1 MSHDESSERTG
12 RVPGAPTPVEGHG
25 GSHAT
30 AVAAAHGVR
39 TMFTL
44 SGAHVFPMYD
54 AAEKE
59 DHGVALLDVRHE
71 QTAAFAAEATGKL
84 TRSPGLA
91 VLTAGPGVT
100 NGVSA
105 LAQASF
111 SGAPMVVIGG
121 RAPAGRWG
129 TGSLQEFDH
138 VPVVAPVTVSAET
151 ARDTA
156 DIAAATHRA
165 FTAARTAHRGPAF
178 LDVHMDHFFD
188 RSASVR
194 PGPGYAD
201 DGTPLGPPL
210 GSTGDSEG
218 AWPGRPAGADRLP
231 DTDAVDRIADL
242 LVRAARPVLVLGSD
256 VWADGAEDAALRCVE
271 TLGLPVIPNG
281 MGRGIVPAG
290 HPLLV
295 GKARGMAF
303 GTADVVI
310 VVGTPLDFRLGYGM
324 FGGKEGATPATVVHI
339 ADSPA
344 QLSHHASP
352 AVATAGDLELVLD
365 ALIDSVERRL
375 RTGAGRPDWSGWATS
390 LREKAEAAHAADL
403 ELFSAAA
410 DPIHPAR
417 IYGELLP
424 RLAEDAVVVGD
435 GGDFV
440 SYAGK
445 FIEPARPGNWLDP
458 GPFGCLGAGLG
469 AAIAARIARPSSQ
482 VVLLLGDGAAGFSLI
497 DVDTLVRHRLPVVM
511 VMGNNGAW
519 GLEKG
524 PMQMLYGYD
533 VIADLA
539 PRTRYDEVVRALGG
553 AGEMVTDPAQ
563 IGPALDRAFA
573 SGVPYLVNVVT
584 DVEAMYPRSTFGV

>member
-1 MSHDESSERTG
+1 MTAQER
-12 RVPGAPTPVEGHG
+12 PHPTPTESPGNTAGHQADPVLGHG

-30 AVAAAHGVR
+30 AVAANHGVR

-105 LAQASF
+105 ITQAHF

-121 RAPAGRWG
+121 RAPLARWG
-129 TGSLQEFDH
+129 AGSLQEFDH
-138 VPVVAPVTVSAET
+138 VPLLSSITVSAET
-151 ARDTA
+151 ASDTA
-156 DIAAATHRA
+156 GIAGATHRA
-165 FTAARTAHRGPAF
+165 FQAARSAHRGPAF
-178 LDVHMDHFFD
+178 LDIHMDHLFD
-188 RSASVR
+188 QSESVR
-194 PGPGYAD
+194 PGPGA
-201 DGTPLGPPL
+201 GP
-210 GSTGDSEG
+210 
-218 AWPGRPAGADRLP
+218 DRSP
-231 DTDAVDRIADL
+231 DTDAVERIAGL
-242 LVRAARPVLVLGSD
+242 LAAAQRPVLILGTD
-256 VWADGAEDAALRCVE
+256 VWSDFAEEAALRCVE
-271 TLGLPVIPNG
+271 TLDLPAIPNG
-281 MGRGIVPAG
+281 MGRGVVPAG

-295 GKARGMAF
+295 TKARGMAF
-303 GTADVVI
+303 NAADLVI
-310 VVGTPLDFRLGYGM
+310 VVGTPLDFRLGYGV
-324 FGGKEGATPATVVHI
+324 FGGKEGSTPATVVHI
-339 ADSPA
+339 ADSPE

-352 AVATAGDLELVLD
+352 AVATSGDLGQVLD
-365 ALIDSVERRL
+365 ALTDAVLRRS
-375 RTGAGRPDWSGWATS
+375 RRPDWADWGDA
-390 LREKAEAAHAADL
+390 LRDKARQTHTKDL
-403 ELFSAAA
+403 ELLGAEA

-424 RLAEDAVVVGD
+424 RLEDDAVVIGD

-440 SYAGK
+440 SFAGK
-445 FIEPARPGNWLDP
+445 FVEPKRPGGWLDP

-497 DVDTLVRHRLPVVM
+497 DVDTLVRHNLPVVM
-511 VMGNNGAW
+511 IMGNNSAW
-519 GLEKG
+519 ALEKG
-524 PMQMLYGYD
+524 PMQMIYGYD

-539 PRTRYDEVVRALGG
+539 PRTRYDEVVKALGG

-563 IGPALDRAFA
+563 IGPAVDRAFA

-584 DVEAMYPRSTFGV
+584 DVSAAYPRATFGV

>member
-1 MSHDESSERTG
+1 MTSSTPSDPH
-12 RVPGAPTPVEGHG
+12 PGDGHAPVEGHG

-54 AAEKE
+54 AAAKE

-105 LAQASF
+105 VTQAHF
-111 SGAPMVVIGG
+111 SGAPMVVLGG
-121 RAPAGRWG
+121 RAPANRWG
-129 TGSLQEFDH
+129 SGALQEFDH
-138 VPVVAPVTVSAET
+138 VPLLAPITVSAET
-151 ARDTA
+151 ATGPD
-156 DIAAATHRA
+156 DIAGATHRA
-165 FTAARTAHRGPAF
+165 FRAARTAHRGPAF

-188 RSASVR
+188 QSTSVR
-194 PGPGYAD
+194 PGPDD
-201 DGTPLGPPL
+201 DGAAGP
-210 GSTGDSEG
+210 
-218 AWPGRPAGADRLP
+218 DREP
-231 DTDAVDRIADL
+231 DTDAIERIAGML
-242 LVRAARPVLVLGSD
+242 ASAERPVLVLGSD
-256 VWADGAEDAALRCVE
+256 VWADFADEAALRCVE
-271 TLGLPVIPNG
+271 ALGLPAIPNG

-295 GKARGMAF
+295 TKARGMAF
-303 GTADVVI
+303 SRADLVV
-310 VVGTPLDFRLGYGM
+310 VVGTPLDFRLGYGG
-324 FGGKEGATPATVVHI
+324 FGGKDGAEPAAVVHI
-339 ADSPA
+339 QDSDG
-344 QLSHHASP
+344 QLSRHANP
-352 AVATAGDLELVLD
+352 AVATAGDLARVLD
-365 ALIDSVERRL
+365 ELTAAVQRQS
-375 RTGAGRPDWSGWATS
+375 TRPDWSEWAGA
-390 LREKAEAAHAADL
+390 LREKADATHAADL
-403 ELFSAAA
+403 ELLGAAA

-424 RLAEDAVVVGD
+424 RLADDAVVIGD

-440 SYAGK
+440 SFAGK
-445 FIEPARPGNWLDP
+445 FVEPSRPGNWLDP

-497 DVDTLVRHRLPVVM
+497 DVDTLVRHNLPVVM
-511 VMGNNGAW
+511 VMGNNSAW
-519 GLEKG
+519 ALEKG
-524 PMQMLYGYD
+524 PMQMIYGYD

-584 DVEAMYPRSTFGV
+584 DVEAGYPRATFGV

>member
-1 MSHDESSERTG
+1 M
-12 RVPGAPTPVEGHG
+12 EGHG

-111 SGAPMVVIGG
+111 SGAPMVVLGG

-138 VPVVAPVTVSAET
+138 VPVVRSVTVSAET

-188 RSASVR
+188 RCDSVR
-194 PGPGYAD
+194 PGPGRAG
-201 DGTPLGPPL
+201 DG
-210 GSTGDSEG
+210 S
-218 AWPGRPAGADRLP
+218 PAAAPDRSP

-242 LVRAARPVLVLGSD
+242 LVGAERPVLVLGSD
-256 VWADGAEDAALRCVE
+256 VWADRGEDAALRCVE
-271 TLGLPVIPNG
+271 SLGLPVIPNG

-290 HPLLV
+290 HRLLV
-295 GKARGMAF
+295 TKARGTAF
-303 GTADVVI
+303 GAADVVL
-310 VVGTPLDFRLGYGM
+310 VVGTPLDFRLGYGV
-324 FGGKEGATPATVVHI
+324 FGGKEGATPAKVVHI
-339 ADSPA
+339 ADSPG
-344 QLSHHASP
+344 QLGHHASP
-352 AVATAGDLELVLD
+352 AVATAGDLGLVLD
-365 ALIDSVERRL
+365 AVVEAVQRRS
-375 RTGAGRPDWSGWATS
+375 GAARPDWSTWATT
-390 LREKAEAAHAADL
+390 LREKADATHAADL
-403 ELFSAAA
+403 QLLGASA
-410 DPIHPAR
+410 DPVHPAR

-424 RLAEDAVVVGD
+424 RLAEDAVVIGD

-469 AAIAARIARPSSQ
+469 AAIAARIARP
-482 VVLLLGDGAAGFSLI
+482 
-497 DVDTLVRHRLPVVM
+497 
-511 VMGNNGAW
+511 
-519 GLEKG
+519 
-524 PMQMLYGYD
+524 
-533 VIADLA
+533 
-539 PRTRYDEVVRALGG
+539 
-553 AGEMVTDPAQ
+553 
-563 IGPALDRAFA
+563 
-573 SGVPYLVNVVT
+573 
-584 DVEAMYPRSTFGV
+584 

>member
-1 MSHDESSERTG
+1 MGRSEHDGRTDQTGWAGAAGDGPG
-12 RVPGAPTPVEGHG
+12 RAAPVDGHG

-59 DHGVALLDVRHE
+59 DHGVSLLDVRHE

-100 NGVSA
+100 NGISA

-111 SGAPMVVIGG
+111 SGAPMVVLGG
-121 RAPAGRWG
+121 RAPAARWG

-138 VPVVAPVTVSAET
+138 VPVVQSVTVSAET

-156 DIAAATHRA
+156 DIAAATHRT
-165 FTAARTAHRGPAF
+165 FTAARSAHRGPAF

-188 RSASVR
+188 RSESVR
-194 PGPGYAD
+194 PGPGQD
-201 DGTPLGPPL
+201 T
-210 GSTGDSEG
+210 
-218 AWPGRPAGADRLP
+218 AGAPVAAPDRSP
-231 DTDAVDRIADL
+231 DTDAVGRIADL
-242 LVRAARPVLVLGSD
+242 IARADRPVLVLGSD
-256 VWADGAEDAALRCVE
+256 VWADSAEDAARRCAE
-271 TLGLPVIPNG
+271 SLGLPAIPNG
-281 MGRGIVPAG
+281 MGRGVLPAG

-295 GKARGMAF
+295 TKARGMAF
-303 GTADVVI
+303 GAADLVV
-310 VVGTPLDFRLGYGM
+310 VVGTPLDFRLGYGV
-324 FGGKEGATPATVVHI
+324 FGGKDGATPAAVVHI
-339 ADSPA
+339 ADSEG

-352 AVATAGDLELVLD
+352 AVATAGDLGQVLD
-365 ALIDSVERRL
+365 AVAEAVQRRS
-375 RTGAGRPDWSGWATS
+375 ARPDWSGWTAS
-390 LREKAEAAHAADL
+390 LREKADATHALDL
-403 ELFSAAA
+403 ELFSADA

-424 RLAEDAVVVGD
+424 RLAEDAVVIGD

-497 DVDTLVRHRLPVVM
+497 DVDTLVRHNLPVVM

-573 SGVPYLVNVVT
+573 SGVPYLVNVIT